1 MSRGKNRLRTPV
13 SRRDICG
20 VESAPSSPEPFAAP
34 SRLWSLDVWRGLCA
48 SVVFLSHWFLWS
60 DFQPHGAVESA
71 VQAGLRS
78 LHEWFTI
85 LVWPTGGHH
94 PAVIAF
100 FVLSGF
106 CIHYPYERRARATGA
121 APDWREYFRRRFLR
135 IAPVYWAACVAG
147 LAFALAEDVAPSGSA
162 LLRLHATGTIG
173 DFVVRFSGI
182 AAIYPKE
189 IFAGNYILITVT
201 VEIAMYVIYP
211 VFFRF
216 AQRGA
221 WVALGTIFLAAHLAS
236 VLLLPYVTAFWVFNS
251 VFMLG
256 LFWYAGALAA
266 HLFLL
271 GRGRI
276 SALAVLATWAG
287 FLVLKHLPYFY
298 GLNLLKQAAWAAVCA
313 GAILWAIDWEKRHP
327 AAGARPTI
335 AALRWCGDISY
346 SLYAMHTP
354 AIMLATWALL
364 SCGCTNYSVQL
375 LATMGLAVGTV
386 WVVHYRIER
395 VFYRLRSEAGPALSS
410 K

>member
-1 MSRGKNRLRTPV
+1 MLRGV
-13 SRRDICG
+13 
-20 VESAPSSPEPFAAP
+20 
-34 SRLWSLDVWRGLCA
+34 CA
-48 SVVFLSHWFLWS
+48 GVVFLSHWFLWS
-60 DFQPHGAVESA
+60 TFQPNGGVESA
-71 VQAGLRS
+71 VHASLRV
-78 LHEWFTI
+78 LHDWFTI

-121 APDWREYFRRRFLR
+121 MPDWREYFRRRFLR
-135 IAPVYWAACVAG
+135 IAPVYWTACAAG
-147 LAFALAEDVAPSGSA
+147 LVFAVVEGVAPSGSA
-162 LLRLHATGTIG
+162 LLRLHASGGVG
-173 DFVVRFSGI
+173 DFAVRFSGI
-182 AAIYPKE
+182 AAVYPKE

-211 VFFRF
+211 LFFRF

-221 WVALGTIFLAAHLAS
+221 WSALGATFLVVHLAS
-236 VLLLPYVTAFWVFNS
+236 VLLLPYITSFWVFNS

-266 HLFLL
+266 HLFLI
-271 GRGRI
+271 GRGRM
-276 SALAVLATWAG
+276 SGLAVLAAWGA
-287 FLVLKHLPYFY
+287 FLVLKNVPYFY
-298 GLNLLKQAAWAAVCA
+298 GLNLLKQTAWAAVCA
-313 GAILWAIDWEKRHP
+313 VAVLWSIDWEKRH
-327 AAGARPTI
+327 AGAGGHPLI

-364 SCGCTNYSVQL
+364 YFGCTNYTLQL
-375 LATMGLAVGTV
+375 VATMVLSVVTVLAV
-386 WVVHYRIER
+386 HYGIER
-395 VFYRLRSEAGPALSS
+395 AFYRLRSEASPVPSS